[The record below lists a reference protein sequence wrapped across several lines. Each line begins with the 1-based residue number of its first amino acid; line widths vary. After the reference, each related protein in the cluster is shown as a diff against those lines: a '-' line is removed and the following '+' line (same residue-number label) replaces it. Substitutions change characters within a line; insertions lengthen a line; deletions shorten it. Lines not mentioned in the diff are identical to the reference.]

1 MDVVL
6 ADGTQLHVTRTTHP
20 ELYYALRGAAD
31 SIGVVTTFYLQ
42 TQPAPAQI
50 VSYSVNFTSALKS
63 PSSVADVLLQLQKFA
78 QSSPLMDRNITLEVY
93 MNIFGTFEV
102 RGWYFGDRTHFSSA
116 VLRAM
121 LEGLPKADNTT
132 IATRNWL
139 DALQDIAEGEPLV
152 EPLTGYDNHQT
163 FYTKSIVTRE
173 AKPLT
178 RRALESFAG
187 QINVPS
193 PDSAAYSHRDSL
205 WVFQNIGSSANMLPP
220 FESGIKAFVQGLNT
234 ALTDA
239 QPDGDFLAYP
249 NYLDPELTPAEAH
262 RLYYGDA
269 TYGKLNLITSY
280 HDLNPSTIDILTTEP
295 SPLQFMRHVARN
307 RPFIVRNGAKDFK
320 ARKTWNASYLK
331 SVMQGQNVN
340 VAITPHGNADSVV
353 SLPSDGAIF
362 VKPYETEEPFEDV
375 LNKIQRQEQENDYSG
390 PTRYAQTQNDNLR
403 NEYSTLFADVP
414 KSIPF
419 ARIALEQEPDAINF
433 WLGNSYSTTALHKDN
448 YENIYVQILGRKH
461 FVLLPPVEA
470 GCVNEKSVL
479 AATYTPKRED
489 SASSS
494 ALEKGD
500 LVIKVDEPEEYVP
513 FATWDP
519 DQPAANTTPYS
530 QYSQPLRVTLEE
542 GDMLYLPAL
551 WYHKVSQSCNEE
563 GICCAVNYW
572 YDLDF
577 SGGFWSTANFVRSA
591 GLLSMGDKTAVQG
604 QDQR

>member
-1 MDVVL
+1 MIFANRSQGTGIVRAGGGVRLGNLGLGVYKQGQAALPHGTYPGVGIGGHYTHGGFGYSSRRWGLALDTIVAMDVVL

-31 SIGVVTTFYLQ
+31 SIGIVTTFYLQ

-63 PSSVADVLLQLQKFA
+63 SSSVADVLLQLQKFA
-78 QSSPLMDRNITLEVY
+78 QSSPLMDRNITLEIY

-116 VLRAM
+116 VLPAM

-152 EPLTGYDNHQT
+152 EPLTGYNNHQT

-187 QINVPS
+187 YVISKGLSADSPWETYISLYGGRDSQINVPS

-220 FESGIKAFVQGLNT
+220 FESSIKAFVQGLNT

-269 TYGKLNLITSY
+269 TYGKLS
-280 HDLNPSTIDILTTEP
+280 
-295 SPLQFMRHVARN
+295 
-307 RPFIVRNGAKDFK
+307 
-320 ARKTWNASYLK
+320 
-331 SVMQGQNVN
+331 
-340 VAITPHGNADSVV
+340 
-353 SLPSDGAIF
+353 
-362 VKPYETEEPFEDV
+362 
-375 LNKIQRQEQENDYSG
+375 
-390 PTRYAQTQNDNLR
+390 
-403 NEYSTLFADVP
+403 
-414 KSIPF
+414 
-419 ARIALEQEPDAINF
+419 
-433 WLGNSYSTTALHKDN
+433 
-448 YENIYVQILGRKH
+448 
-461 FVLLPPVEA
+461 
-470 GCVNEKSVL
+470 
-479 AATYTPKRED
+479 
-489 SASSS
+489 
-494 ALEKGD
+494 
-500 LVIKVDEPEEYVP
+500 VIKESVDP
-513 FATWDP
+513 
-519 DQPAANTTPYS
+519 N
-530 QYSQPLRVTLEE
+530 RV
-542 GDMLYLPAL
+542 
-551 WYHKVSQSCNEE
+551 
-563 GICCAVNYW
+563 
-572 YDLDF
+572 
-577 SGGFWSTANFVRSA
+577 FWNPQAIGN
-591 GLLSMGDKTAVQG
+591 
-604 QDQR
+604 